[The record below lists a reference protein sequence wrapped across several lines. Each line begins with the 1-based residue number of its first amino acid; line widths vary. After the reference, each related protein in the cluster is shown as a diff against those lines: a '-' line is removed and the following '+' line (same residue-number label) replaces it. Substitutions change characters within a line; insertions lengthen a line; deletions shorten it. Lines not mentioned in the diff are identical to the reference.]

1 MYSNRVV
8 LTNYGGSMPILIAPI
23 NQELTIKRVS
33 SNDKVR
39 RHLESLGIVPER
51 KIKILEQTS
60 NGIIV
65 LVNDMRLALDKDVAM
80 TIFVA

>member
-1 MYSNRVV
+1 
-8 LTNYGGSMPILIAPI
+8 MPILIAPI

-60 NGIIV
+60 NGLIV